1 VMIGLGA
8 DSNNPILE
16 KLETLKVAPWPMAV
30 TSSKNQA
37 ATSISMPH
45 ASIKSLVDFGESA
58 FKEAAKEGLEE
69 ELIIE
74 EPADDSAV
82 KHAVINLP
90 MTLEIKTSQ
99 GESTTLAK
107 LATGKKAVLI
117 DFWASWCGPCM
128 TLMPELKE
136 KAAKLGPQ
144 GIAVAGMNV
153 ENSAKKAERVR
164 KKKEINFGWL
174 MEPKNQPFSGPLKID
189 SIPRMIL
196 VSPKGKVLFNGHPQD
211 AGLKKALKALDVKL

>member
-1 VMIGLGA
+1 
-8 DSNNPILE
+8 
-16 KLETLKVAPWPMAV
+16 
-30 TSSKNQA
+30 
-37 ATSISMPH
+37 
-45 ASIKSLVDFGESA
+45 
-58 FKEAAKEGLEE
+58 
-69 ELIIE
+69 
-74 EPADDSAV
+74 
-82 KHAVINLP
+82 

-128 TLMPELKE
+128 ALMPELKE